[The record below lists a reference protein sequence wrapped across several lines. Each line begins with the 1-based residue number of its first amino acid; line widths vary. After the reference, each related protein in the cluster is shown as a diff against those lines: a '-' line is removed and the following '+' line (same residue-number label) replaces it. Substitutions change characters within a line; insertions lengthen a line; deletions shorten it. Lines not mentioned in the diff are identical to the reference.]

1 MGGARLELFDRGV
14 KVKPLEA
21 PCYSR
26 AMARIDFYQVL
37 GVSRDASDDA
47 IKKAYRK
54 LVFQHHPDRNP
65 DSTHAEPKI
74 REINAA
80 YEVIGDPD
88 KRRSYDRL
96 NWGDETARDE
106 AADPAVILDEMEK
119 KLFDEGRKEVFAVLM
134 KDVKRIKSE
143 LALIRERTVADQG
156 YDTFK
161 EEIILGR
168 ASEIMEELVTAEMEG
183 RKQRLVEV
191 ATEMLL
197 SQDVVKRGN
206 EKGIRS
212 LRGQLEDVFR
222 KGRMKGFAAALELFY
237 ERR

>member
-1 MGGARLELFDRGV
+1 
-14 KVKPLEA
+14 
-21 PCYSR
+21 
-26 AMARIDFYQVL
+26 MARIDFYRAL
-37 GVSRDASDDA
+37 GVSRDASDEA

-65 DSTHAEPKI
+65 DSTQAEAKI
-74 REINAA
+74 RDLNAA
-80 YEVIGDPD
+80 YEVIGEPE
-88 KRRSYDRL
+88 KRRTYDRL
-96 NWGDETARDE
+96 NWGEEAARDE

-119 KLFDEGRKEVFAVLM
+119 KLFDEGRKEVFAILM
-134 KDVKRIKSE
+134 KDVKRIKAE
-143 LALIRERTVADQG
+143 LAVIRERTVADQG

-161 EEIILGR
+161 EAIIQER
-168 ASEIMEELVTAEMEG
+168 ASEVMEELVTAEMEG

-197 SQDVVKRGN
+197 SQGVVKRGD
-206 EKGIRS
+206 EGGLRL

-222 KGRMKGFAAALELFY
+222 KGRAKGFAAALELFY

>member
-1 MGGARLELFDRGV
+1 
-14 KVKPLEA
+14 
-21 PCYSR
+21 
-26 AMARIDFYQVL
+26 MARNDFYRVL
-37 GVSRDASDDA
+37 GVSRDSSDDA

-65 DSTHAEPKI
+65 DSAQAEAKI
-74 REINAA
+74 RELNAA
-80 YEVIGDPD
+80 YEVVGDLE
-88 KRRSYDRL
+88 KRRTYDRL
-96 NWGDETARDE
+96 TWGDETERDE

-134 KDVKRIKSE
+134 KDVKRIKAE
-143 LALIRERTVADQG
+143 LAVIRERTVADQG

-161 EEIILGR
+161 EEIIRER
-168 ASEIMEELVTAEMEG
+168 ASEVMEELVTAEMEG

-197 SQDVVKRGN
+197 SQGVIKRDDKRGV
-206 EKGIRS
+206 GS
-212 LRGQLEDVFR
+212 LRGQLDETFR
-222 KGRMKGFAAALELFY
+222 KGRAKGFAAALELFY

>member
-1 MGGARLELFDRGV
+1 
-14 KVKPLEA
+14 
-21 PCYSR
+21 
-26 AMARIDFYQVL
+26 MARIDFYRVL
-37 GVSRDASDDA
+37 GVSRDTSDEA

-65 DSTHAEPKI
+65 DSTQAEAKI
-74 REINAA
+74 RDLNAA
-80 YEVIGDPD
+80 YEVIGDPE
-88 KRRSYDRL
+88 KRRTYDRL
-96 NWGDETARDE
+96 NWGEEAARDE

-134 KDVKRIKSE
+134 KDVKRIKTE
-143 LALIRERTVADQG
+143 LAVIRERTVADQG

-161 EEIILGR
+161 EEIIRGR
-168 ASEIMEELVTAEMEG
+168 ASEVMEEFVTAEMDG

-197 SQDVVKRGN
+197 SQDVVKRGD
-206 EKGIRS
+206 EGGVRS
-212 LRGQLEDVFR
+212 LRRQLEEVFR
-222 KGRMKGFAAALELFY
+222 NGRLKGFAAALELFY

>member
-1 MGGARLELFDRGV
+1 
-14 KVKPLEA
+14 
-21 PCYSR
+21 
-26 AMARIDFYQVL
+26 MARIDFYRVL
-37 GVSRDASDDA
+37 GVSRNASDEA

-54 LVFQHHPDRNP
+54 LAFQHHPDRNP
-65 DSTHAEPKI
+65 DATHAEPKI

-80 YEVIGDPD
+80 YEIIGDPD

-96 NWGDETARDE
+96 NWGDEATQDE

-119 KLFDEGRKEVFAVLM
+119 KLFDEGRKEVFAIMM
-134 KDVKRIKSE
+134 KDVKRIKAE
-143 LALIRERTVADQG
+143 LSLIRERTVADQG

-161 EEIILGR
+161 EAIIQKR
-168 ASEIMEELVTAEMEG
+168 ASDVMEELVTAEMEG

-197 SQDVVKRGN
+197 SQDVVKRDD
-206 EKGIRS
+206 ERGIRS
-212 LRGQLEDVFR
+212 LRGQLEDVFC
-222 KGRMKGFAAALELFY
+222 KGRMKGFVAALELFY

>member
-1 MGGARLELFDRGV
+1 
-14 KVKPLEA
+14 
-21 PCYSR
+21 
-26 AMARIDFYQVL
+26 MARVDFYRVL

-54 LVFQHHPDRNP
+54 LVLQHHPDRNP

-80 YEVIGDPD
+80 YEVVGDPD

-96 NWGDETARDE
+96 IWGDETARDE
-106 AADPAVILDEMEK
+106 AADPAVILDEMKK

-134 KDVKRIKSE
+134 KDVKRIKTE
-143 LALIRERTVADQG
+143 LGVIRDRAVADQG
-156 YDTFK
+156 YDTLK
-161 EEIILGR
+161 EEIIRER
-168 ASEIMEELVTAEMEG
+168 ALEVMEELVTTEMEG

-197 SQDVVKRGN
+197 SQGVVERGD
-206 EKGIRS
+206 EGGVRS
-212 LRGQLEDVFR
+212 LYGGLEDVFR
-222 KGRMKGFAAALELFY
+222 NGRMTGFAAALELFY

>member
-1 MGGARLELFDRGV
+1 
-14 KVKPLEA
+14 
-21 PCYSR
+21 
-26 AMARIDFYQVL
+26 MARIDFYRAL

-54 LVFQHHPDRNP
+54 LAFQHHPDRNP
-65 DSTHAEPKI
+65 DSTQAEAKI
-74 REINAA
+74 RDLNAA
-80 YEVIGDPD
+80 YEVVGDPE

-96 NWGDETARDE
+96 NWGEETARDE

-119 KLFDEGRKEVFAVLM
+119 KLFDEGRKEVFAILM
-134 KDVKRIKSE
+134 KDVKRVKAE
-143 LALIRERTVADQG
+143 LAVIRERTVVDQG

-161 EEIILGR
+161 EAIIQER
-168 ASEIMEELVTAEMEG
+168 ASEVMEELVTAEMEG

-197 SQDVVKRGN
+197 SQGVVKRDDTG
-206 EKGIRS
+206 GVRS
-212 LRGQLEDVFR
+212 LQGQLEDVFR
-222 KGRMKGFAAALELFY
+222 KGRAKGFAAALELFY

>member
-1 MGGARLELFDRGV
+1 
-14 KVKPLEA
+14 
-21 PCYSR
+21 
-26 AMARIDFYQVL
+26 MARIDFYRVL

-65 DSTHAEPKI
+65 DSAQAEVKI
-74 REINAA
+74 REVNEA
-80 YEVIGDPD
+80 YEVVGDLE

-96 NWGDETARDE
+96 TWGDEIERDE
-106 AADPAVILDEMEK
+106 AADPAVILDEMEQ

-134 KDVKRIKSE
+134 KDVKRIKAE
-143 LALIRERTVADQG
+143 LAVIRERTVTDQG

-161 EEIILGR
+161 EDIIKER
-168 ASEIMEELVTAEMEG
+168 ASEVMAELVTAEMEG
-183 RKQRLVEV
+183 RKQRLLDV

-197 SQDVVKRGN
+197 SQGVVKRDD
-206 EKGIRS
+206 KGEVKS
-212 LRGQLEDVFR
+212 LWGQLEDVFR

>member
-1 MGGARLELFDRGV
+1 
-14 KVKPLEA
+14 
-21 PCYSR
+21 
-26 AMARIDFYQVL
+26 MARIDFYRAL
-37 GVSRDASDDA
+37 GVSRDASDEA

-65 DSTHAEPKI
+65 DSTQAETKI
-74 REINAA
+74 RDLNAA
-80 YEVIGDPD
+80 YEVVGDPE
-88 KRRSYDRL
+88 KRRTYDRL
-96 NWGDETARDE
+96 NWGDEGARDE

-119 KLFDEGRKEVFAVLM
+119 KLFDEGRKEVFAILM
-134 KDVKRIKSE
+134 KDVKRIKAE
-143 LALIRERTVADQG
+143 LAVIRERTVADQG

-161 EEIILGR
+161 EAIIQER
-168 ASEIMEELVTAEMEG
+168 ASEVMEELITAEMEG
-183 RKQRLVEV
+183 RKKRLVEV

-197 SQDVVKRGN
+197 SQDVVKRDDEG
-206 EKGIRS
+206 GVRS

>member
-1 MGGARLELFDRGV
+1 
-14 KVKPLEA
+14 
-21 PCYSR
+21 
-26 AMARIDFYQVL
+26 MARIDFYRVL

-65 DSTHAEPKI
+65 DSAQAEAKI
-74 REINAA
+74 RELNAA
-80 YEVIGDPD
+80 YEVVGDPE

-96 NWGDETARDE
+96 TWGDEIERDE
-106 AADPAVILDEMEK
+106 AADPAVILDEMEQ
-119 KLFDEGRKEVFAVLM
+119 KLFDEGRKEVFAILV
-134 KDVKRIKSE
+134 KDVKRIKAE
-143 LALIRERTVADQG
+143 LAVIRERTVADQG

-161 EEIILGR
+161 EDIIKER
-168 ASEIMEELVTAEMEG
+168 AAEVMAELVTAEMEE
-183 RKQRLVEV
+183 RKQRLLDV

-197 SQDVVKRGN
+197 SQGVVKRDD
-206 EKGIRS
+206 KGGVKS
-212 LRGQLEDVFR
+212 LWGQLEDVFR

>member
-1 MGGARLELFDRGV
+1 MV
-14 KVKPLEA
+14 
-21 PCYSR
+21 
-26 AMARIDFYQVL
+26 RIDFYRVL
-37 GVSRDASDDA
+37 GISRDASDEA

-54 LVFQHHPDRNP
+54 LAFQHHPDRNP
-65 DSTHAEPKI
+65 ESAHAEPKI

-80 YEVIGDPD
+80 YEVIGDPE
-88 KRRSYDRL
+88 KRRTYDRL
-96 NWGDETARDE
+96 NWGEETARDE

-134 KDVKRIKSE
+134 KDVKRIKAE
-143 LALIRERTVADQG
+143 LAVIRERTVADQG

-161 EEIILGR
+161 DGIIQER
-168 ASEIMEELVTAEMEG
+168 ASEVMEELVTAEMEG
-183 RKQRLVEV
+183 RKKRLVEV

-197 SQDVVKRGN
+197 SQGVVKRDDEG
-206 EKGIRS
+206 GIRL

-222 KGRMKGFAAALELFY
+222 KGRAKGYAAALELFY

>member
-1 MGGARLELFDRGV
+1 
-14 KVKPLEA
+14 
-21 PCYSR
+21 
-26 AMARIDFYQVL
+26 MARIDFYRVL

-65 DSTHAEPKI
+65 DSPHAEPKI

-80 YEVIGDPD
+80 YEVVGDPD
-88 KRRSYDRL
+88 KRRTYDRL
-96 NWGDETARDE
+96 NWGDETLRDE
-106 AADPAVILDEMEK
+106 AADPAVILDEMER

-134 KDVKRIKSE
+134 KDVKRIKVE
-143 LALIRERTVADQG
+143 LAVIRERTVADQG

-161 EEIILGR
+161 EEILRER
-168 ASEIMEELVTAEMEG
+168 ASEVMEELVTAEMEG

-197 SQDVVKRGN
+197 SQGVVTRSDEG
-206 EKGIRS
+206 GVRS
-212 LRGQLEDVFR
+212 LRGNLDEVFR
-222 KGRMKGFAAALELFY
+222 KGRLKGFAAALELFY

>member
-1 MGGARLELFDRGV
+1 
-14 KVKPLEA
+14 
-21 PCYSR
+21 
-26 AMARIDFYQVL
+26 MARIDFYRVL

-54 LVFQHHPDRNP
+54 LALQHHPDRNP

-80 YEVIGDPD
+80 YEVVGDPE

-96 NWGDETARDE
+96 NWGEEPTRDE
-106 AADPAVILDEMEK
+106 AVDPAVILDEMEQ

-134 KDVKRIKSE
+134 KDVKRIKAE
-143 LALIRERTVADQG
+143 LAVIRERTVVDQG

-161 EEIILGR
+161 EAIIQER
-168 ASEIMEELVTAEMEG
+168 ASEVMEEFFTAEMEG
-183 RKQRLVEV
+183 RRQRLVEV

-197 SQDVVKRGN
+197 SQGVVKRGD
-206 EKGIRS
+206 EGGIRLLS
-212 LRGQLEDVFR
+212 GQLENVFR
-222 KGRMKGFAAALELFY
+222 KGRAKGFAAALELFY